1 MRFKGIFALV
11 TGCVL
16 LAPWVARG
24 QWTPPTEMGRD
35 KLVALSDELLAM
47 PDIPIRED
55 LDVTRIHALDME
67 WDIAGMVYQPQ
78 DGARIPTGP
87 DGRKVGI
94 FILHGGSGD
103 YRARE
108 DIARLLAGKL
118 GFKVVIMNYPGRLYL
133 HDPSHRWPGD
143 TMNPDGTVR
152 LPIWHR
158 DRPITHDQYTVTTNR
173 DEDIQRRYGTVF
185 LACAKNQTEFYDRM
199 AAWPVAFEDGGK
211 ELMRRH
217 LPDGEY
223 SIYIHGH
230 STGGPFSF
238 MFTQRVPNIVGVVGI
253 ENTPFGYLHGEM
265 MTKKLGISPTWDI
278 PFNCLRIR
286 TWRDT
291 TRHLGAEALDKQGPE
306 ALLQLGRLMDH
317 VFDTWDKAKS
327 HAQFKAESTI
337 HFNGLGP
344 LIDGARAAARR
355 LNLSV
360 EETERLVGRFVGYT
374 RELVGRGVKPV
385 PPALLLIART
395 SPDHRMEYYQD
406 IYLPMF
412 AAMDPAPK
420 VHVVQLDMG
429 THFYSDP
436 EEGLPRGVGAAVAKV
451 WHDAIMGGYYVKDAK
466 QSNGGGAER

>member
-1 MRFKGIFALV
+1 MILSRILGVVA
-11 TGCVL
+11 GCVL
-16 LAPWVARG
+16 LSPAAALA
-24 QWTPPTEMGRD
+24 QWTPPAEIGVERM
-35 KLVALSDELLAM
+35 KSLSDQLLAL

-55 LDVTRIHALDME
+55 MDITRIRALALE
-67 WDIAGMVYQPQ
+67 WDIAGMVYQPK
-78 DGARIPTGP
+78 DTTRIPTGP

-108 DIARLLAGKL
+108 DMGRLLAGKL
-118 GFKVVIMNYPGRLYL
+118 GFKVVIMNYPGRLNMS
-133 HDPSHRWPGD
+133 DPSHRWPGD
-143 TMNPDGTVR
+143 TINPDGTVR

-158 DRPITHDQYTVTTNR
+158 DRPITHDQYTVVTNR
-173 DEDIQRRYGTVF
+173 DADIQRRYGTVF
-185 LACAKNQTEFYDRM
+185 LACAKDRTEFYDRM

-211 ELMRRH
+211 DLMRRH
-217 LPDGEY
+217 LPEAEY

-238 MFTQRVPNIVGVVGI
+238 MFSQRVANIVGVVGI

-265 MTKKLGISPTWDI
+265 MTKKLKISPTWDI

-291 TRHLGAEALDKQGPE
+291 TRHLGAAALDKQGPE

-317 VFDTWDKAKS
+317 VFETWDKAKS

-344 LIDGARAAARR
+344 LIDGARAAAGR
-355 LNLSV
+355 LNLSA
-360 EETERLVGRFVGYT
+360 EETERLIGRFVGYT
-374 RELVGRGVKPV
+374 RELAGRGVKPV
-385 PPALLLIART
+385 PPALLLISKT
-395 SPDHRMEYYQD
+395 SPDHRMDYYKD

-412 AAMDPAPK
+412 AAMRPAPK
-420 VHVVQLDMG
+420 VHVVQLDLG

-436 EEGLPRGVGAAVAKV
+436 EQGLPRGVGAAVAKV
-451 WHDAIMGGYYVKDAK
+451 WHEAIMGGYYARELKSSK
-466 QSNGGGAER
+466 